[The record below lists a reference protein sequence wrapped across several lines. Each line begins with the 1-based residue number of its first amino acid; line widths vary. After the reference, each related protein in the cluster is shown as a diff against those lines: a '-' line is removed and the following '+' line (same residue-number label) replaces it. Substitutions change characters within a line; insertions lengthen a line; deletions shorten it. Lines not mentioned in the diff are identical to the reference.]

1 MRIFKVKRVTA
12 NHQIFIEIQKE
23 TKETEKKRYKKYKK
37 FKFNTTKVINK

>member
-23 TKETEKKRYKKYKK
+23 TKETEKKKIQKIQK
-37 FKFNTTKVINK
+37 I

>member
-23 TKETEKKRYKKYKK
+23 TKETEEKKDTK
-37 FKFNTTKVINK
+37 NTKNLNLIPLK